1 MMQLEDTEKSIAN
14 MEVDVL
20 ISTAGQGSRLHK
32 ISSKI
37 NKSLLPFSN
46 KPIIHH
52 IIEKVPLDLRIG
64 ILLGYNSEQVKDYL
78 SIAFPERNII
88 YIYVD
93 DWLSSQSG
101 TKYSLMCARDSLH
114 DTFWYFPCDG
124 IYKDVDFM
132 FKEFEEDVFVVNKV
146 NRDKALHYLTFTIRN
161 DRIIKQFF
169 KSTTDAGNYAFTG
182 AMKIKSGKKFFLKL
196 DELKSTEFISAISDN
211 SLVYVTESW
220 RDLGNF
226 EMYQEALSETG
237 EFDFSKVDEFTY
249 QLPDKIIK
257 WWADPNIPA
266 LKTEKPLL
274 KPSVFPRN
282 VKSRNQFLFYDKSS
296 GSPFYE
302 QVNKNNFETLL
313 AWLKQELWLPID
325 LDIRKNLEDF
335 YKNKT
340 DARIEL
346 LGNKLESQSY
356 NPKTINGI
364 EVRSWQYYYEKI
376 DWNLL
381 IQDSKPS
388 FIHGDLQFDNI
399 IYEESTEKFSL
410 IEWRYDFSGLKSLGD
425 LHYDFAKM
433 LGGIYMNYQEIK
445 KSNFEFNYKNGIV
458 EIKTPLLKDDKELIA
473 ILEDCAKE
481 LKLNIGKIKALVP
494 LIFWNMA
501 PLHQEPF
508 SNLCWCLGIMNY
520 EILDK

>member
-1 MMQLEDTEKSIAN
+1 MK
-14 MEVDVL
+14 VDVL

-32 ISSKI
+32 ISNKI
-37 NKSLLPFSN
+37 NKSLLPYSN

-52 IIEKVPLDLRIG
+52 IIEKIPMDLRIG

-78 SIAFPERNII
+78 SIAFSEQNLI

-101 TKYSLMCARDSLH
+101 TKHSLMCAQNLLH
-114 DTFWYFPCDG
+114 ETFWYFPCDG
-124 IYKDVDFM
+124 IYKNVDFM
-132 FKEFEEDVFVVNKV
+132 YQEFKEDVFVVNKV
-146 NRDKALHYLTFTIRN
+146 NRNKALHYLTFDIKS
-161 DRIIKQFF
+161 DRIAKQFF
-169 KSTTDAGNYAFTG
+169 KSTTNAGNYAFTG
-182 AMKIKSGKKFFLKL
+182 AMKIKNKEKFFSKL
-196 DELKSTEFISAISDN
+196 DESKSTEFISVISN
-211 SLVYVTESW
+211 ESLVYVTESW

-226 EMYQEALSETG
+226 EMYKEALSENG
-237 EFDFSKVDEFTY
+237 DFDFSKVDEFTY
-249 QLPDKIIK
+249 QLPNKIIK
-257 WWADPNIPA
+257 WWADPKIPT
-266 LKTEKPLL
+266 LKTEKPNL
-274 KPSVFPRN
+274 KPNVFPRN

-302 QVNKNNFETLL
+302 QVNKDNFGILL
-313 AWLKQELWLPID
+313 SWLKQELWLPID
-325 LDIRKNLEDF
+325 LDIKKNLKEF

-346 LGNKLESQSY
+346 LGDKIESHSY
-356 NPKTINGI
+356 NPKIIN
-364 EVRSWQYYYEKI
+364 EVKVKSWHYYYKKI

-399 IYEESTEKFSL
+399 IYEEATKKFSL
-410 IEWRYDFSGLKSLGD
+410 IDWRYDFSGLKFLGD
-425 LHYDFAKM
+425 IHYDFAKM
-433 LGGIYMNYQEIK
+433 LGGIYINYQEIK
-445 KSNFEFNYKNGIV
+445 KGNFEFNYKNGIV
-458 EIKTPLLKDDKELIA
+458 EIRTPPLKDHKKLMA
-473 ILEDCAKE
+473 MLEDCAKE
-481 LKLNIGKIKALVP
+481 LELNFEKIKALVP

>member
-1 MMQLEDTEKSIAN
+1 MQLEDTEKSIAN
-14 MEVDVL
+14 MKVDVL

-32 ISSKI
+32 ISNKI

-52 IIEKVPLDLRIG
+52 IIEKIPTELKIG

-78 SIAFPERNII
+78 SIAFPERKII

-93 DWLSSQSG
+93 DWWSSQSG
-101 TKYSLMCARDSLH
+101 TKYSLMCARNLLH
-114 DTFWYFPCDG
+114 ETFWYFPCDG
-124 IYKDVDFM
+124 IYKDVDFV
-132 FKEFEEDVFVVNKV
+132 FKEFEEDVFVVNEV
-146 NRDKALHYLTFTIRN
+146 NEDESLHYLTFTIRN
-161 DRIIKQFF
+161 DRIVKQFF
-169 KSTTDAGNYAFTG
+169 KLATDAGNYAFTG
-182 AMKIKSGKKFFLKL
+182 AMKIKNREKFFLKL
-196 DELKSTEFISAISDN
+196 DQSKSTEFISVISDN
-211 SLVYVTESW
+211 SLVHITESW

-226 EMYQEALSETG
+226 GMYQQALSETG
-237 EFDFSKVDEFTY
+237 EFDFSKKDEFTY
-249 QLPDKIIK
+249 QLPNKIIK

-266 LKTEKPLL
+266 LKIEKPRL
-274 KPSVFPRN
+274 KSSIFPSN
-282 VKSRNQFLFYDKSS
+282 VKSKNQFLFYDKSP
-296 GSPFYE
+296 GNPFYE
-302 QVNKNNFETLL
+302 QVNKNNFKTLL

-325 LDIRKNLEDF
+325 LDIKKNLEDF

-340 DARIEL
+340 KARIEL
-346 LGNKLESQSY
+346 LSNKLESQSY
-356 NPKTINGI
+356 NPKIINGI
-364 EVRSWQYYYEKI
+364 KVRSWHYYYEKI

-399 IYEESTEKFSL
+399 IYEESTKKFSL
-410 IEWRYDFSGLKSLGD
+410 IDWRQDFAGLKSLGD

-433 LGGIYMNYQEIK
+433 LGGIYINYQEIK
-445 KSNFEFNYKNGIV
+445 KGNFEFIHKNGIV
-458 EIKTPLLKDDKELIA
+458 EIKTPFLKDNKELIA
-473 ILEDCAKE
+473 ILVDSAKE
-481 LKLNIGKIKALVP
+481 LELNIGKVKALVP

-508 SNLCWCLGIMNY
+508 SNLCWCLGILNY